1 MVKNGGG
8 GGDNSVPQ
16 LPVIG
21 TTSFL
26 FLLELILSELLFYFL
41 TVFEWSLF
49 GTPGIHLEM
58 ASDTYR
64 RSGVSL
70 VISIYRS
77 GIPLPISLVG
87 VGWS

>member
-1 MVKNGGG
+1 M

-16 LPVIG
+16 LPAIG

-49 GTPGIHLEM
+49 GTPGIHLEIFLLF
-58 ASDTYR
+58 TTNVEYF
-64 RSGVSL
+64 VE
-70 VISIYRS
+70 
-77 GIPLPISLVG
+77 
-87 VGWS
+87 